1 MDVPTHGKIDQFP
14 HTRPRLRDHA
24 YETKGDPMGLFGFGK
39 DDDVREMEKDIS
51 VTGSALER
59 AKKGDEGGMAGAAT
73 RLMERLLDTGIDGRG
88 PLDSAHKIATD
99 ALAKRRTTDE
109 AVDEIVKD
117 HTMMA
122 ATGGFLTSLGGFI
135 TMPVAMPANIVEFY
149 LLATRM
155 VASIAKTRGYD
166 IDKPEIRSAILLTL
180 VGADADDL
188 LKKAG
193 VVATGRL
200 SNLAA
205 QRLPGPILMVVN
217 KAVAFRLL
225 ASAGRNTL
233 ARFGKGLP
241 VAGGF
246 VGAGLDTYL
255 IRKIADSARREFPPV
270 TDGTVR

>member
-1 MDVPTHGKIDQFP
+1 
-14 HTRPRLRDHA
+14 
-24 YETKGDPMGLFGFGK
+24 MGLFGFGK
-39 DDDVREMEKDIS
+39 DDAEVPTRDVA
-51 VTGSALER
+51 VPR
-59 AKKGDEGGMAGAAT
+59 AAHDRARVGDEGGRAGPAA

-88 PLDSAHKIATD
+88 PLKSADTIAID
-99 ALAKRRTTDE
+99 ALEKRGSADG
-109 AVDEIVKD
+109 AIAEIVKD
-117 HTMMA
+117 HTALA
-122 ATGGFLTSLGGFI
+122 AGGGFVTSLGGFI
-135 TMPVAMPANIVEFY
+135 TMPVALPANLVEFY

-155 VASIAKTRGYD
+155 VASIAKVRGYD
-166 IDKPEIRSAILLTL
+166 IDRPEIRSAILLTL

-193 VVATGRL
+193 VVASGRL

-225 ASAGRNTL
+225 STAGRSTL

-246 VGAGLDTYL
+246 VGAGLDVYL
-255 IRKIADSARREFPPV
+255 IRKIADAARNEFPQVGDAP
-270 TDGTVR
+270 GNR